1 MTSNQ
6 KHDQRILKK
15 KILSDNT
22 SKIRSFVTAEIRKLE
37 QGKQHKHTK
46 VYVSQVQNVQQV

>member
-6 KHDQRILKK
+6 KHDQRILKN
-15 KILSDNT
+15 ILSDNT
-22 SKIRSFVTAEIRKLE
+22 SKIRSFVIAEIRKLE